1 MKRVKENR
9 GFTLLELLTVLVI
22 MSALAVI
29 AIPIFM
35 NKSVEAKQVAHNM
48 NVSMLESQAQ
58 LYLIQEDVEL
68 PNYNIINGM
77 LDAGYIREIPIDPL
91 DGLPFVVEV
100 NAEGVPS
107 AIPGMVD
114 VTGVETNR
122 AYLSG
127 LTTSEGPLTPTFNG
141 GRYFE
146 YYLTTESS
154 SISLTATLEDV
165 NDATMTLNT
174 GNLVSGVASAVNLNI
189 GSNTVTIVVTPH
201 TGIPQ
206 TYRIN
211 VTRPSSAYLSNLA
224 LKSGH
229 STYSLTPAF
238 ARGTF
243 SYDAAVGVTIIGVT
257 ITPTAEDDNATLKLI
272 LGSTT
277 TDLTSGSPSGIIS
290 LALGETRII
299 KVEVTSNTGGVKKV
313 YTINVTRPQS

>member
-206 TYRIN
+206 SYIIHI
-211 VTRPSSAYLSNLA
+211 TRPSSAYLNGLDVRVGLA
-224 LKSGH
+224 SC
-229 STYSLTPAF
+229 LTSF
-238 ARGTF
+238 ARDDF
-243 SYDAAVGVTIIGVT
+243 SYDVTVT
-257 ITPTAEDDNATLKLI
+257 GDFKVLATLEDTGGPATMEMTVGNAAPIAL
-272 LGSTT
+272 S
-277 TDLTSGSPSGIIS
+277 SGVLS
-290 LALGETRII
+290 ARITMVAGNTVVV
-299 KVEVTSNTGGVKKV
+299 KVKVTSKIGGVIKT
-313 YTINVTRPQS
+313 YTMNVTRP